1 MMRSLTK
8 TEREELLSE
17 LRREDNKK
25 YADRIRTILLLDRD
39 WPIEQIAEALFLSI
53 SSIHRYRKSYEE
65 GAVEQLIHDGYFFGK
80 RTSLS
85 SDELSTLEDSLNT
98 QRFLSSKEV
107 AAFI

>member
-1 MMRSLTK
+1 MRSLTK

-25 YADRIRTILLLDRD
+25 YADRIRTILLLDKA

-65 GAVEQLIHDGYFFGK
+65 GGVEQLIQDGYFGK

-85 SDELSTLEDSLNT
+85 SDELSTLEDTLNT

>member
-25 YADRIRTILLLDRD
+25 YADRIRTILLLDKA

-53 SSIHRYRKSYEE
+53 SSTHRYRKSYEE
-65 GAVEQLIHDGYFFGK
+65 GGVEQLIQDGYIGK

-85 SDELSTLEDSLNT
+85 SDELSTLEDSLKT